1 MKIRDIMNKFK
12 GKDNSKNEKNNFE
25 QIESKDKEIQKEIE
39 IANQEFEACQKYL
52 FENGNM
58 MSDEEYE
65 IAFNNLKQASDK
77 LLEVTQQNYEFK
89 TEISSI
95 VASDK
100 AIKWMENDIK
110 QSMIKLD
117 ENVAKTDTEI
127 EGSFKQISAMY
138 ETEENSYKL

>member
-1 MKIRDIMNKFK
+1 MKISDIMNKFK

-52 FENGNM
+52 FENENT

-77 LLEVTQQNYEFK
+77 LLEATQQNYEFK
-89 TEISSI
+89 AEMSSI
-95 VASDK
+95 IASDK

-110 QSMIKLD
+110 QSIIKLD

-127 EGSFKQISAMY
+127 EGSFKQISALY